1 MTEKTVK
8 IKIRTNTKRCKGCMF
23 CIDVCPQNVL
33 EVSGK
38 INKRGIRYVVL
49 KHPEKCTG
57 CGLCMLVCP
66 DCAIEIVD
74 EK

>member
-1 MTEKTVK
+1 
-8 IKIRTNTKRCKGCMF
+8 MF
-23 CIDVCPQNVL
+23 CIDACPQNAL
-33 EVSGK
+33 EISGE
-38 INKRGIRYVVL
+38 INKRGIQCVVL

-74 EK
+74 KK